1 MSMEGREAEGCITGE
16 FQQPNIC
23 SPQPNITSNDGNS
36 EKSPAPASSM
46 AEPQE
51 ENNGGSLNT
60 QRKEKEIQGS
70 GMGARGGPLFMPGL
84 ISPYTSV
91 REFEASVTAQLT
103 SLQETLGDGLTEA
116 DNFDISVDDLKII
129 TDEELVDRVFKE
141 AFKGSGQAE
150 VQPGLSPDNL
160 TERMTESLGN
170 TREGQSQGEET
181 GQENISIS
189 SINVQNKKRRGRNFD
204 RETRASELESDE
216 ILKAEKF
223 AKIKREQEAEKETAE
238 LHSLKPKH
246 SEQTCNKSEK
256 MERLK
261 ALKFIT
267 SKLKTKQVSQS
278 EYEAVH
284 YPEVVLC
291 VEFYHN
297 IRKDHKIQE
306 FLVLGRQPLTV
317 LKDKLYCLTDQLMQK
332 AEQQVPSGYFMIE
345 NVFYNDLRDRMA
357 IDYSRPII
365 DWVNLNKDEA
375 LEKWKVIVAA
385 GFKKK
390 QRALLQGSLPS
401 DRLPF
406 FRAANMASTCFDDLH
421 FRLGVQYLYCHQ
433 GDCKHSI
440 VIRDMRLIH
449 PEDVQNKAAYPLL
462 TFQPRVR
469 HRKCSI
475 CDIYR
480 AKKVTYDD
488 KWAPTNP
495 SFFCENCYYL
505 LHYSQSGTLMY
516 DDFRVYDYYHE

>member
-1 MSMEGREAEGCITGE
+1 
-16 FQQPNIC
+16 
-23 SPQPNITSNDGNS
+23 
-36 EKSPAPASSM
+36 M
-46 AEPQE
+46 ACQIPLDQRLQE
-51 ENNGGSLNT
+51 E
-60 QRKEKEIQGS
+60 
-70 GMGARGGPLFMPGL
+70 
-84 ISPYTSV
+84 
-91 REFEASVTAQLT
+91 
-103 SLQETLGDGLTEA
+103 LGDGLSEA

-150 VQPGLSPDNL
+150 VPPGLSQDSL

-170 TREGQSQGEET
+170 AREGKSQGEET
-181 GQENISIS
+181 GQEVISIS
-189 SINVQNKKRRGRNFD
+189 SMNVQNKKRRGRHFD
-204 RETRASELESDE
+204 RETRAAELESDE

-223 AKIKREQEAEKETAE
+223 AKIKREQEAEKEMAE

-246 SEQTCNKSEK
+246 NERTSNKSEK

-267 SKLKTKQVSQS
+267 SKLKTKQISQS

-365 DWVNLNKDEA
+365 DWVNSNKDEA

-449 PEDVQNKAAYPLL
+449 PEDVQNKASYPLL